1 MMQLIFRNR
10 WAALIWA
17 LCTMGSIAT
26 FVSKGG
32 GSDRIEEASAKIKA
46 QRAEMLAP
54 KPGHTFYAESDGKP
68 DDGFTPDEDVDPAM
82 METSAPVGQPAPPA
96 AFVEE

>member
-46 QRAEMLAP
+46 QRAEMMAP
-54 KPGHTFYAESDGKP
+54 RPGHTFYAESDGKP
-68 DDGFTPDEDVDPAM
+68 DDGFTPDEDVDPALA
-82 METSAPVGQPAPPA
+82 EAAAAPAQPASA
-96 AFVEE
+96 AVVIED